1 MQAMEVTEM
10 DYDRKWYVMAAVGMG
25 IFLATIDASIVNVA
39 LPTLVRE
46 LATDFAT
53 VQWVVLAYLLTLT
66 TLMLGVGRLADMKG
80 KKPIYALGFVIFT
93 LGSVLAGFS
102 ASVQALIA
110 FRVLQAVG
118 AAMILALGSALVTEA
133 FPPSERGMALGVSGS
148 VVSIGIVLGPTLGGL
163 LIEALSWH
171 WIFFVNLPVGIVG
184 TVMVLRFVPAIQ
196 PAGEQRFDLWGALT
210 LFLSLISM
218 LLGLT
223 WGQQIGFGQARILA
237 LFAASAILMGL
248 FVLIESR
255 TRQPMIDL
263 QLFRNALFSL
273 GLVTGFLTFISIAG
287 SIFLMPFYLE
297 NVLGY
302 DPRQVGLLLAIVP
315 IALGVTAPI
324 SGSLSDRFG
333 TRPITVAG
341 LAALALGYY
350 ALSSL
355 DTTTSAAG
363 YVLRFLPIGIGMGVF
378 QSPNNS
384 AIMGAAPRGRL
395 GIVSGML
402 AITRTLGQTTG
413 IAFLG
418 AFWASST
425 FRAAGRVFAAGATQ
439 APAAAQVAG
448 LQDTFLAVDGLI
460 LLALALA
467 VWGLVRARQRSPL
480 PLSGETLPPA

>member
-1 MQAMEVTEM
+1 MSLPHI
-10 DYDRKWYVMAAVGMG
+10 DYGRKWYVMAAVGMG

-46 LATDFAT
+46 LVTDFAT

-102 ASVQALIA
+102 TSIQALIA

-118 AAMILALGSALVTEA
+118 AAMILALGSAIVTEA
-133 FPPSERGMALGVSGS
+133 FPASERGMALGISGS
-148 VVSIGIVLGPTLGGL
+148 VVSVGIVLGPTLGGL
-163 LIEALSWH
+163 LIDALSWH
-171 WIFFVNLPVGIVG
+171 WIFFVNLPVGIIG
-184 TVMVLRFVPAIQ
+184 TIMVLRYVPAIQ
-196 PAGEQRFDLWGALT
+196 PAGKQRFDVWGALT
-210 LFLSLISM
+210 LFLSLICM

-223 WGQQIGFGQARILA
+223 WGQQIGFGRALILA
-237 LFAASAILMGL
+237 LFGAAAALMGL

-255 TRQPMIDL
+255 ISQPMIDL

-273 GLVTGFLTFISIAG
+273 GLVTGFLTFIAIAG

-297 NVLGY
+297 NVLDY
-302 DPRQVGLLLAIVP
+302 DTRQVGLLLAIVP

-333 TRPITVAG
+333 TRPITIAG
-341 LAALALGYY
+341 LAALVVGYY

-355 DTTTSAAG
+355 DTNTSAAG

-378 QSPNNS
+378 QSPNNR
-384 AIMGAAPRGRL
+384 AIMGTAPHGRL

-402 AITRTLGQTTG
+402 GITRTLGQTTG
-413 IAFLG
+413 IALLG
-418 AFWASST
+418 AFWASRT
-425 FRAAGRVFAAGATQ
+425 FRAAGQVFAGGATQ
-439 APAAAQVAG
+439 APATAQVAG
-448 LQDTFLAVDGLI
+448 LQTTFTGVA
-460 LLALALA
+460 LLVLFALVLA
-467 VWGLVRARQRSPL
+467 VWGLARSR
-480 PLSGETLPPA
+480 LSGEPTPWAAGRESTPPG